1 MAVYCTADQLF
12 SHVDE
17 NDVRDLLSDSG
28 QKISGDLSTNPKLV
42 ELIKAASGRLEGA
55 CFIGDNYTPE
65 ELAAMTPNSLALA
78 AEIVAML
85 VRATLYGR
93 RPGRYA
99 VEFVRDLRQ
108 QAEDYLGQ
116 LRDGHRLFD
125 VGTKA
130 HQDAGHVSLEYPTTL
145 QIEDQNLITQRT
157 RNFYPLPERRLP
169 ISKGGG

>member
-1 MAVYCTADQLF
+1 MAVYCTVDQLL

-28 QKISGDLSTNPKLV
+28 QKVAGDLSTNPKLV
-42 ELIKAASGRLEGA
+42 ELIASASGRLEAA
-55 CFIGDNYTPE
+55 CFIGENYTAA
-65 ELAAMTPNSLALA
+65 ELAALSANSVALA

-93 RPGRYA
+93 RPGRFA

-108 QAEDYLGQ
+108 QAEDYLQQ
-116 LRDGHRLFD
+116 LRNGHRLFD
-125 VGTKA
+125 VGTDS
-130 HQDAGHVSLEYPTTL
+130 HQDAGKVSLEYPTTL
-145 QIEDQNLITQRT
+145 QIQDQNLITSRT
-157 RNFYPLPERRLP
+157 RNFYPLAERRLP